1 VILLLNSESFDY
13 LSAAS
18 RTILPLKRYR
28 AMHPAIF
35 RLKGLAARPIGPT
48 MLCMEFSKIES
59 VHREHERQGDQSDRG
74 RIRLVLLDDH
84 LLFRESLARLL
95 ASERDFDL
103 VAECTTPA
111 EALKSL
117 KGNAVDVILVDISIA
132 KEFIPWVRKARHPG
146 KSLVIAR
153 EVDAT
158 GSAIVLKYGASG
170 IFVASDSSSRL
181 MQAIRLVASGEAWV
195 DQKVLQ
201 LLAER
206 YPHFEAKWRGN
217 LTEREQTVLHGIVNG
232 LSNREIGGQIGVS
245 ESTIKATLQ
254 RLFKKAGVRT
264 RSQLVRIALEGPP
277 AASLP
282 ASYEPNTVE

>member
-1 VILLLNSESFDY
+1 VIFRSKALAEW
-13 LSAAS
+13 
-18 RTILPLKRYR
+18 RICHTILSMKLQNLGRGTPGSDPFV
-28 AMHPAIF
+28 A
-35 RLKGLAARPIGPT
+35 G
-48 MLCMEFSKIES
+48 
-59 VHREHERQGDQSDRG
+59 QSDRG
-74 RIRLVLLDDH
+74 RIRLVLLDGH

-95 ASERDFDL
+95 ASEHDFEL
-103 VAECTTPA
+103 VAECTTSA

-117 KGNAVDVILVDISIA
+117 KGSRVDVVLVDIGIA
-132 KEFIPWVRKARHPG
+132 KEFIPWAQKVRYSG

-158 GSAIVLKYGASG
+158 GSASVLKYGASG
-170 IFVASDSSSRL
+170 IFLASDSSSRL

-206 YPHFEAKWRGN
+206 YPHFESRWQGN
-217 LTEREQTVLHGIVNG
+217 LTEREQTVLLGVADG
-232 LSNREIGGQIGVS
+232 LSNRKIGDQIGVS

-254 RLFKKAGVRT
+254 HLFKKAGVRT

-277 AASLP
+277 AARLSVN
-282 ASYEPNTVE
+282 YEGGTTP